1 MLLGYAR
8 VSTDDQNLDLQRDA
22 LYPSGVA
29 RRRPDLARS
38 RRQYCRIVF
47 VDFDQIDQVF
57 DAEVGERH
65 LALVVGAIDPD
76 HAVLGLHFNS
86 YIEQPVF
93 VFAKFPGDVGYRFD
107 VMDFIDLHGQAA

>member
-1 MLLGYAR
+1 
-8 VSTDDQNLDLQRDA
+8 
-22 LYPSGVA
+22 
-29 RRRPDLARS
+29 
-38 RRQYCRIVF
+38 

-65 LALVVGAIDPD
+65 LALVVGPIDLD

-93 VFAKFPGDVGYRFD
+93 VFAKFPGDAGYRFD
-107 VMDFIDLHGQAA
+107 VMDFVDVHGQAA